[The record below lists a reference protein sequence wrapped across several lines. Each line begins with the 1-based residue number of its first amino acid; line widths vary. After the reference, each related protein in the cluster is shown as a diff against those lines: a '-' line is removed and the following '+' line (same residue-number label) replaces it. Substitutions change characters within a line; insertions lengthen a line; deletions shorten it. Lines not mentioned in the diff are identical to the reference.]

1 MNSNACVHS
10 IVLSVE
16 VWKVGQL
23 PLAGVFFVCD
33 TALLIAVTSIAVKI
47 IWDTANVLSVL
58 LENDSGI
65 IISSYQRQKQ
75 ERTSASNIRLPTNRS
90 HLGMYSPIII
100 FRLIEQFRDRSYTPI
115 FAFFFFHSF
124 LERMFGRM
132 WLCRESDVGPYFT
145 YSRAT
150 VRSSVLNLDD
160 FSNLKRDTQVWF
172 DWRTGCSS
180 NSNSSSTS
188 LFENKK
194 SIMYWYT

>member
-115 FAFFFFHSF
+115 FAFFFFIHFWKECSEECDSVANQT
-124 LERMFGRM
+124 LARISPTPERQCDRPF
-132 WLCRESDVGPYFT
+132 
-145 YSRAT
+145 
-150 VRSSVLNLDD
+150 
-160 FSNLKRDTQVWF
+160 
-172 DWRTGCSS
+172 
-180 NSNSSSTS
+180 
-188 LFENKK
+188 
-194 SIMYWYT
+194 